1 MENAILLLAEFVF
14 VPWQKCSSW
23 KNQVNFNR
31 VILLC
36 IFHSRHTRRCRNNET
51 NRKIKDCKS
60 KRNCAE
66 SAKKFQR
73 WRAHPFSALFYAC
86 QRFHRIIVIELL
98 SWKLKLRQ
106 NCASFFFCCILGKW
120 KILFSRFSLAARCS
134 VQFFRHNFHFPILRH
149 RSFEQNKKLSV
160 EMEKSIT
167 RSKREEISN
176 FYVGQ
181 SSSENATKI
190 FHLIYLLQFQQNY
203 FFVYRLNRHLHCY

>member
-1 MENAILLLAEFVF
+1 MRFCCWLSSFF

-106 NCASFFFCCILGKW
+106 NCASFFSVAFLENGKF
-120 KILFSRFSLAARCS
+120 FSLDFLSQLAARCNFS
-134 VQFFRHNFHFPILRH
+134 VTIFIFQFFATVPSSKTKNSPLRWKNPLQDRKEKKYPIFMWVSRVVKMQP
-149 RSFEQNKKLSV
+149 RFSISF
-160 EMEKSIT
+160 T
-167 RSKREEISN
+167 CSN
-176 FYVGQ
+176 F
-181 SSSENATKI
+181 NKTI
-190 FHLIYLLQFQQNY
+190 